1 MICFLKATGPTQGA
15 QQKNVIPNDPLRLET
30 GDIGESQLT
39 LNKVNKASSCD
50 ASDTMLDKESN
61 GKGSVQSMKTLLVRT
76 ESNQSAGDLDKSSN
90 KDGSDNSEGCSE
102 NESDSEVMNEK
113 STLNLC
119 TCCLFC
125 IIDVTTVN
133 VKFDGEFMTC

>member
-1 MICFLKATGPTQGA
+1 MICLLKATGPTQGA
-15 QQKNVIPNDPLRLET
+15 QQKNVILNDPLRLET
-30 GDIGESQLT
+30 GNIGESQL
-39 LNKVNKASSCD
+39 LLKKVNKASSCD
-50 ASDTMLDKESN
+50 ASDTTLDKENN

-90 KDGSDNSEGCSE
+90 KDGSDESEGCSE

-113 STLNLC
+113 CTLNLC

-125 IIDVTTVN
+125 IIVVTTVN